1 MAEESAWRT
10 SLIRLAISVEGQ
22 TEEEFV
28 KSVLAPHLQSA
39 LVTPTAIL
47 IGRARSGSGGG
58 GVSIE
63 RLASE
68 MAGLYYNF
76 DAVTSLV
83 DFYGFRGKGDRT
95 VEELEN
101 HLAKEIQKKVSS
113 GWDQRKVIPY
123 VQKYEFEGLLF
134 SDVSAFSVM
143 PVATGPL
150 VEELAEV
157 RSRFPNP
164 EDINDNADTAPSKRI
179 KSIVPGYQK
188 VVDGVLIAR
197 ETGLDAIRAACPRFA
212 EWLAKLESLGGL
224 LKPA

>member
-1 MAEESAWRT
+1 M
-10 SLIRLAISVEGQ
+10 AISVEGR

-28 KSVLAPHLQSA
+28 NSVLAPHLQSA

-58 GVSIE
+58 GNVSIE

-95 VEELEN
+95 VEELEE
-101 HLAKEIQKKVSS
+101 HLAQEIQKKVSS

-123 VQKYEFEGLLF
+123 VQKHEFEGLLF

-143 PVATGPL
+143 TG
-150 VEELAEV
+150 ADRIHWW
-157 RSRFPNP
+157 RS
-164 EDINDNADTAPSKRI
+164 
-179 KSIVPGYQK
+179 
-188 VVDGVLIAR
+188 
-197 ETGLDAIRAACPRFA
+197 
-212 EWLAKLESLGGL
+212 
-224 LKPA
+224 

>member
-1 MAEESAWRT
+1 M
-10 SLIRLAISVEGQ
+10 EGQ

-28 KSVLAPHLQSA
+28 KSVVAPHLQQV
-39 LVTPTAIL
+39 LVTPTPIVL
-47 IGRARSGSGGG
+47 GRARSGSGGG
-58 GVSIE
+58 NVDIE

-95 VEELEN
+95 VEDLEN
-101 HLAKEIQKKVSS
+101 HLAKEIRKKVSNP
-113 GWDQRKVIPY
+113 WDGRKVIPY
-123 VQKYEFEGLLF
+123 VQKHEFEGLLF

-150 VEELAEV
+150 VEELGEV
-157 RSRFPNP
+157 RSSFPNP

-188 VVDGVLIAR
+188 VVDGTLIAR
-197 ETGLDAIRAACPRFA
+197 ETGLDTIRAECPRFA